1 MGWPAR
7 QQVAAVPFA
16 ALAIACANDLDTGPR
31 AIRVEQPPL
40 VGPAPDLIP
49 IEYDL
54 GLPDW
59 APVPLE
65 PELNRTTA
73 EKIEL
78 GRRLFYDTRLSADGT
93 MSCASCHQQELAF
106 TDGLARSPG
115 VGGDLTLHNS
125 PSLANVAYLPSLNWD
140 NPFLHALEAQGIT
153 PLLGEDPEE
162 LGMADFEGD
171 LAVRLGEDPI
181 YADLFT
187 AAFPASW
194 ETINISTIVRALAAF
209 QRTIVSFDSP
219 YDRWANGETDALS
232 TAAQRGADL
241 FFSARLNCAACH
253 GSLNFDGAVM
263 HAGQPIGGTPFHNTG
278 LYNLDENGAYPE
290 NDSGLWVFTA
300 RDEDVG
306 RFRAPS
312 LRNAALTAPYMHDG
326 SIETLDEVL
335 DHYAAG
341 GRTTPSGPN
350 AGVGA
355 DNPLKSELIT
365 GFELTLRERTDLLA
379 FLESLTDEALLT
391 NPAYADPWG
400 QD

>member
-1 MGWPAR
+1 MATPAR
-7 QQVAAVPFA
+7 RFLFA
-16 ALAIACANDLDTGPR
+16 SLLAAIAAACASDTDPGPR
-31 AIRVEQPPL
+31 AVPVPQPEL
-40 VGPAPDLIP
+40 VGPAPDLAP
-49 IEYDL
+49 VVYDL

-65 PELNRTTA
+65 PQFNRMTA
-73 EKIEL
+73 EKVEL

-93 MSCASCHQQELAF
+93 KSCASCHQQELAF

-162 LGMADFEGD
+162 LGMAGFEED

-181 YADLFT
+181 YADLFA

-209 QRTIVSFDSP
+209 QRTIVSFNSP
-219 YDRWANGETDALS
+219 YDRWASGDTDAIS
-232 TAAQRGADL
+232 AAANRGADL

-253 GSLNFDGAVM
+253 GSLNLDGAVM
-263 HAGQPIGGTPFHNTG
+263 HAGQPIAGTPFHNTG

-290 NDSGLWVFTA
+290 ADPGLWEFTA
-300 RDEDVG
+300 RDEDIG

-312 LRNAALTAPYMHDG
+312 LRNVALTAPYMHDG
-326 SIETLDEVL
+326 SIETLDEAL

-341 GRTTPSGPN
+341 GRTISSGPN

-355 DNPLKSELIT
+355 ANPLKSELVT
-365 GFELTLRERTDLLA
+365 GFELTARERADLLA
-379 FLESLTDEALLT
+379 FLGSLTDEALLT
-391 NPAYADPWG
+391 NPAYADPWAP
-400 QD
+400 D